1 VAGAQVLYVNLSAI
15 PATNF
20 EVFAVVADPL
30 FEFVDT
36 SLCGGVFFLLA
47 ALMGVYVILATNAK
61 YLPETS
67 DFLEGPIW
75 LLIHFLLVAVTVGY
89 VSSPLTS
96 QLLSR
101 CHVDGRIYLVTPD
114 FSLTSSFSH

>member
-1 VAGAQVLYVNLSAI
+1 MLYVNLSAI
-15 PATNF
+15 PDTNF

-36 SLCGGVFFLLA
+36 SLCGGVYFLLGA
-47 ALMGVYVILATNAK
+47 FMGVYVILATNAK
-61 YLPETS
+61 YLLETS